1 MWCILCI
8 VWGVCYALCNID
20 LYFLVVLSRYALF
33 RSSHLLPVG
42 VPHSSVGG
50 VCDGRGS
57 DCNWITVACS
67 PQPPDSR
74 HWGPQGELD
83 CSCQP
88 RRLKT
93 SSEGKTWGQVWIRLR
108 TSLSLTNV
116 LLKYNWKGNSLLLFV
131 YWCTCVFWYTGILEW
146 TITQLHH
153 TSVTC
158 SFMPLHPSQNLACS
172 GKRLE
177 IPLQISF
184 FN

>member
-8 VWGVCYALCNID
+8 VYGVHYALCNIIF
-20 LYFLVVLSRYALF
+20 YFLVVPSRYALF
-33 RSSHLLPVG
+33 GSSHLFPVG
-42 VPHSSVGG
+42 VPYPSVGG

-57 DCNWITVACS
+57 DCTWITVACS

-74 HWGPQGELD
+74 HWGP
-83 CSCQP
+83 
-88 RRLKT
+88 RTRLQLSIQTPEDKFR
-93 SSEGKTWGQVWIRLR
+93 GQTLR
-108 TSLSLTNV
+108 TSLRTLKDKPFFDKC
-116 LLKYNWKGNSLLLFV
+116 LLKYNWKRNSLLLFV
-131 YWCTCVFWYTGILEW
+131 YWCTCVFWYIGILEW

-158 SFMPLHPSQNLACS
+158 SLMPLHPSQNLVCS

-177 IPLQISF
+177 IPLQISS

>member
-1 MWCILCI
+1 M
-8 VWGVCYALCNID
+8 VP
-20 LYFLVVLSRYALF
+20 SRYALF
-33 RSSHLLPVG
+33 GSSHLFPVG
-42 VPHSSVGG
+42 VPYPFVGG
-50 VCDGRGS
+50 VCDRRGS
-57 DCNWITVACS
+57 DCTWITVACS
-67 PQPPDSR
+67 PQLPDSR

-93 SSEGKTWGQVWIRLR
+93 SSEGKTWGQVWVRLR

-131 YWCTCVFWYTGILEW
+131 YWCTCVFWYIGILEW

-158 SFMPLHPSQNLACS
+158 SFMPLHPSQNLVCS

-177 IPLQISF
+177 IPLQISS